1 MESDTFRNQVAAIAA
16 VTLNATATELVI
28 SSQQK
33 RHHPMRRS
41 FAFAA
46 VAVVAAVCSMAQVR
60 PDVPVAAADEEQAIR
75 SFLARFYEGW
85 NAHDVDKM
93 VSIYAD
99 DIDHINVFGEW
110 HKGKAEIRR
119 DLTFVHTGVGRNSQR
134 KPVIEKIRLLTPVVA
149 VVQVSTTQVSTLSQA
164 GPTLGTYVL
173 EKRNGEWMA
182 VSFTNVEPHP
192 RPDRK

>member
-1 MESDTFRNQVAAIAA
+1 
-16 VTLNATATELVI
+16 
-28 SSQQK
+28 
-33 RHHPMRRS
+33 MRRS
-41 FAFAA
+41 VAFAA
-46 VAVVAAVCSMAQVR
+46 VAVVAAVCAMAQVR
-60 PDVPVAAADEEQAIR
+60 PDVPVAAAEEERAIR
-75 SFLARFYEGW
+75 SVLARFYEGW
-85 NAHDVDKM
+85 NTHDVDKM

-119 DLTFVHTGVGRNSQR
+119 DLTFLHTGVGRNSQR
-134 KPVIEKIRLLTPVVA
+134 EPVIEKIRLLTPVVA

-173 EKRNGEWMA
+173 EKRNGEWTA
-182 VSFTNVEPHP
+182 VSFTNVEPRP

>member
-1 MESDTFRNQVAAIAA
+1 MPRAFTLAA
-16 VTLNATATELVI
+16 
-28 SSQQK
+28 
-33 RHHPMRRS
+33 
-41 FAFAA
+41 
-46 VAVVAAVCSMAQVR
+46 AVVAFVFSMAPAH
-60 PDVPVAAADEEQAIR
+60 PDVPVAASEEERAIK
-75 SFLARFYEGW
+75 SVLARFYDGW

-119 DLTFVHTGVGRNSQR
+119 DLTFVHQGIGRNSQR
-134 KPVIEKIRLLTPVVA
+134 VPVIEKIRLLTPVVA

-164 GPTLGTYVL
+164 GPTLGTYVF
-173 EKRNGEWMA
+173 EKRDGEWKA
-182 VSFTNVEPHP
+182 VSFTNVEPRP